1 MANIE
6 PVAFG
11 ANLRPSTVTLIK
23 KVNELVT
30 AVNNVDPASLDSL
43 KETVGTLS
51 TNVTTLQ
58 SQMTTANNNIDQNT
72 SDIADIKTDMDK
84 VKVTLYTPL
93 TETE

>member
-1 MANIE
+1 MAGIE
-6 PVAFG
+6 PVNFG
-11 ANLRPSTVTLIK
+11 ANLRPSTVALIK

-30 AVNNVDPASLDSL
+30 AVNDVDPSSIGSL
-43 KETVGTLS
+43 KESVNALS

-58 SQMTTANNNIDQNT
+58 GQMVTANSNISQNT
-72 SDIADIKTDMDK
+72 KDIAGIKTDMDK

>member
-1 MANIE
+1 MANID

-30 AVNNVDPASLDSL
+30 AVNEVDPSSIGTL
-43 KETVGTLS
+43 KETVNGLS

-58 SQMTTANNNIDQNT
+58 SQMVTANSNIAQNT
-72 SDIADIKTDMDK
+72 SGVADLNTDMDK